1 MTTRGTGPADSL
13 EPSPGRGSKMLGGRA
28 VLVSSVSTIL
38 FFAVIA
44 LVVVLAPGSEIVAER
59 FFDPFHLKQ
68 SLLGTESEPSVAG
81 AFLLNVYIFTI
92 SEVLILILALII
104 AVVRGIPGPV
114 FFPFRMVAI
123 AYTDLFRGIP
133 LILILY
139 IIGFGV
145 PGLGLAGVSYLS
157 DVTYG
162 IIALV
167 LVYSAYVAEVYR
179 AGIESVHESQNAAA
193 RSLGLTRWQSLR
205 FVVLPQAIRRVIPPL
220 LNDFIG
226 LQKDTALVS
235 VLGSIEAARAAQIYG
250 ASEFNYAS
258 YVVAAL
264 LFVLIT
270 IPLARFTDRL
280 IARDKRRREAEP
292 WHERTSGPAPGKRLQ
307 VLRREQSSERD
318 RPYGRAARGGMPDR
332 GLRLGQV
339 HAAQVRKPG
348 RADRFWPGRCGG
360 RRDHRRRCRHEPHPP
375 GHRHRLPVIQPLSTH
390 DGPAQHHP
398 RPAEGIGDGPR
409 RGREECP
416 RPTGTFRA
424 PGQARR

>member
-28 VLVSSVSTIL
+28 VLVSSVSTVL

-44 LVVVLAPGSEIVAER
+44 VVVVLAPGSEIVAER
-59 FFDPFHLKQ
+59 FFDPFHLRQ
-68 SLLGTESEPSVAG
+68 SLVGTESEPSVVG

-92 SEVLILILALII
+92 SEVLILVLALVI

-133 LILILY
+133 LILVLY

-145 PGLGLAGVSYLS
+145 PGLGLAGISYLS

-193 RSLGLTRWQSLR
+193 RSLGLSRWQSLR
-205 FVVLPQAIRRVIPPL
+205 FVLLPQAVRRVLPPL

-250 ASEFNYAS
+250 ASQFNYAS

-280 IARDKRRREAEP
+280 IARDKRRR
-292 WHERTSGPAPGKRLQ
+292 
-307 VLRREQSSERD
+307 
-318 RPYGRAARGGMPDR
+318 
-332 GLRLGQV
+332 
-339 HAAQVRKPG
+339 
-348 RADRFWPGRCGG
+348 
-360 RRDHRRRCRHEPHPP
+360 
-375 GHRHRLPVIQPLSTH
+375 
-390 DGPAQHHP
+390 
-398 RPAEGIGDGPR
+398 
-409 RGREECP
+409 
-416 RPTGTFRA
+416 
-424 PGQARR
+424 QAGAVA

>member
-44 LVVVLAPGSEIVAER
+44 LVVVLAPGSDIVAER
-59 FFDPFHLKQ
+59 FFDPFHLEQ

-133 LILILY
+133 LILVLY

-193 RSLGLTRWQSLR
+193 RSLGLSRWQSLR
-205 FVVLPQAIRRVIPPL
+205 FVVLPQAVRRIIPPL

-250 ASEFNYAS
+250 ASQFNYAS

-280 IARDKRRREAEP
+280 IARDKRRR
-292 WHERTSGPAPGKRLQ
+292 
-307 VLRREQSSERD
+307 
-318 RPYGRAARGGMPDR
+318 
-332 GLRLGQV
+332 
-339 HAAQVRKPG
+339 
-348 RADRFWPGRCGG
+348 
-360 RRDHRRRCRHEPHPP
+360 
-375 GHRHRLPVIQPLSTH
+375 
-390 DGPAQHHP
+390 
-398 RPAEGIGDGPR
+398 
-409 RGREECP
+409 
-416 RPTGTFRA
+416 
-424 PGQARR
+424 QAGAVA

>member
-13 EPSPGRGSKMLGGRA
+13 EPSPPRDRGSKMLGGRA
-28 VLVSSVSTIL
+28 VLVSSLSTIL

-44 LVVVLAPGSEIVAER
+44 AMVVLAPGSEIVAER
-59 FFDPFHLKQ
+59 FFDPFHLRQ
-68 SLLGTESEPSVAG
+68 SFFGTESEPSVVG

-92 SEVLILILALII
+92 SEVLILILALVI

-123 AYTDLFRGIP
+123 AYTDHFRGIP
-133 LILILY
+133 LILVLY

-145 PGLGLAGVSYLS
+145 PGLGLAGLSYLS

-193 RSLGLTRWQSLR
+193 RSLGLSRWQSLR
-205 FVVLPQAIRRVIPPL
+205 FVILPQAIRRVIPPL

-250 ASEFNYAS
+250 ASQFNYAS
-258 YVVAAL
+258 YVIAAL

-280 IARDKRRREAEP
+280 IARDKRRR
-292 WHERTSGPAPGKRLQ
+292 
-307 VLRREQSSERD
+307 
-318 RPYGRAARGGMPDR
+318 
-332 GLRLGQV
+332 
-339 HAAQVRKPG
+339 
-348 RADRFWPGRCGG
+348 
-360 RRDHRRRCRHEPHPP
+360 
-375 GHRHRLPVIQPLSTH
+375 
-390 DGPAQHHP
+390 
-398 RPAEGIGDGPR
+398 
-409 RGREECP
+409 
-416 RPTGTFRA
+416 
-424 PGQARR
+424 QAGAVA

>member
-1 MTTRGTGPADSL
+1 MTTRGTGPADAL
-13 EPSPGRGSKMLGGRA
+13 EPSPGPGRGSKMLGGRA
-28 VLVSSVSTIL
+28 VLVSSVSTVL

-44 LVVVLAPGSEIVAER
+44 AIVVLAPGSEVVAER
-59 FFDPFHLKQ
+59 FFNPFHLRQ
-68 SLLGTESEPSVAG
+68 SFLGTESEPSVAA
-81 AFLLNVYIFTI
+81 AFLLNVYIFAI
-92 SEVLILILALII
+92 SEVLILILALVI

-133 LILILY
+133 LILVLY

-145 PGLGLAGVSYLS
+145 PGLGLEYFSYLS

-193 RSLGLTRWQSLR
+193 RSLGLSRWQSLR
-205 FVVLPQAIRRVIPPL
+205 FVVLPQAVRRVIPPL

-235 VLGSIEAARAAQIYG
+235 VLGSIEAVRAAQIYG
-250 ASEFNYAS
+250 ASQFNYAS

-280 IARDKRRREAEP
+280 IARDKRRR
-292 WHERTSGPAPGKRLQ
+292 
-307 VLRREQSSERD
+307 
-318 RPYGRAARGGMPDR
+318 
-332 GLRLGQV
+332 
-339 HAAQVRKPG
+339 
-348 RADRFWPGRCGG
+348 
-360 RRDHRRRCRHEPHPP
+360 
-375 GHRHRLPVIQPLSTH
+375 
-390 DGPAQHHP
+390 
-398 RPAEGIGDGPR
+398 
-409 RGREECP
+409 
-416 RPTGTFRA
+416 
-424 PGQARR
+424 QAGAVA

>member
-1 MTTRGTGPADSL
+1 MTTRGTGPADTL

-28 VLVSSVSTIL
+28 VLVSSVSTVL

-44 LVVVLAPGSEIVAER
+44 AIVVLAPGSEVVAER
-59 FFDPFHLKQ
+59 FFDPFHLRQ
-68 SLLGTESEPSVAG
+68 SFLGTESEPSVAR

-92 SEVLILILALII
+92 SEVLILVLALVI
-104 AVVRGIPGPV
+104 AVVRQIPGPV
-114 FFPFRMVAI
+114 FFPFRMVAV

-133 LILILY
+133 LILVLY

-145 PGLGLAGVSYLS
+145 PGLGLAFFSYLS

-193 RSLGLTRWQSLR
+193 RSLGLSRWQSLR
-205 FVVLPQAIRRVIPPL
+205 FVVLPQAVRRVIPPL

-250 ASEFNYAS
+250 ASQFNYAS

-280 IARDKRRREAEP
+280 IARDKRRRQA
-292 WHERTSGPAPGKRLQ
+292 
-307 VLRREQSSERD
+307 
-318 RPYGRAARGGMPDR
+318 GG
-332 GLRLGQV
+332 V
-339 HAAQVRKPG
+339 A
-348 RADRFWPGRCGG
+348 
-360 RRDHRRRCRHEPHPP
+360 
-375 GHRHRLPVIQPLSTH
+375 
-390 DGPAQHHP
+390 
-398 RPAEGIGDGPR
+398 
-409 RGREECP
+409 
-416 RPTGTFRA
+416 
-424 PGQARR
+424 

>member
-1 MTTRGTGPADSL
+1 MTTRGTGPADTL

-28 VLVSSVSTIL
+28 VLVSSVSTVL

-44 LVVVLAPGSEIVAER
+44 AIVVLAPGSEVVGER
-59 FFDPFHLKQ
+59 FFDPFHLRQ
-68 SLLGTESEPSVAG
+68 SFLGTETEPSVAR
-81 AFLLNVYIFTI
+81 AFLLNVYMFTI
-92 SEVLILILALII
+92 SEVLILVLALVI
-104 AVVRGIPGPV
+104 AVVRQIPGPV
-114 FFPFRMVAI
+114 FFPFRMVAV

-133 LILILY
+133 LILVLY

-145 PGLGLAGVSYLS
+145 PGLGLAFFSYLS

-193 RSLGLTRWQSLR
+193 RSLGLSRWQSLR
-205 FVVLPQAIRRVIPPL
+205 FVVLPQAVRRVIPPL

-235 VLGSIEAARAAQIYG
+235 VLGSIEAARAAQIYR
-250 ASEFNYAS
+250 ASQFNYAS

-280 IARDKRRREAEP
+280 IARDKRRR
-292 WHERTSGPAPGKRLQ
+292 
-307 VLRREQSSERD
+307 
-318 RPYGRAARGGMPDR
+318 
-332 GLRLGQV
+332 
-339 HAAQVRKPG
+339 
-348 RADRFWPGRCGG
+348 
-360 RRDHRRRCRHEPHPP
+360 
-375 GHRHRLPVIQPLSTH
+375 
-390 DGPAQHHP
+390 
-398 RPAEGIGDGPR
+398 
-409 RGREECP
+409 
-416 RPTGTFRA
+416 
-424 PGQARR
+424 QAGAVA

>member
-1 MTTRGTGPADSL
+1 MTTRGTGPADTL
-13 EPSPGRGSKMLGGRA
+13 EPSSGRGSKMLGGRA
-28 VLVSSVSTIL
+28 VLVSSVSTVL

-44 LVVVLAPGSEIVAER
+44 LIVVLAPGSEVVAER
-59 FFDPFHLKQ
+59 FFDPFHLRQ

-92 SEVLILILALII
+92 SEFLILILALVI

-133 LILILY
+133 LILVLY

-145 PGLGLAGVSYLS
+145 PGLGLGVVSYLS
-157 DVTYG
+157 EVTYG

-193 RSLGLTRWQSLR
+193 RSLGLSRWQSLR
-205 FVVLPQAIRRVIPPL
+205 FVLLPQAVRRVIPPL

-235 VLGSIEAARAAQIYG
+235 VLGSIEAVRAAQIYS
-250 ASEFNYAS
+250 ASQFNYAS

-270 IPLARFTDRL
+270 IPLARFTDHL
-280 IARDKRRREAEP
+280 IARDKRRRQA
-292 WHERTSGPAPGKRLQ
+292 
-307 VLRREQSSERD
+307 
-318 RPYGRAARGGMPDR
+318 
-332 GLRLGQV
+332 
-339 HAAQVRKPG
+339 
-348 RADRFWPGRCGG
+348 
-360 RRDHRRRCRHEPHPP
+360 
-375 GHRHRLPVIQPLSTH
+375 
-390 DGPAQHHP
+390 
-398 RPAEGIGDGPR
+398 
-409 RGREECP
+409 
-416 RPTGTFRA
+416 GTVA
-424 PGQARR
+424 

>member
-13 EPSPGRGSKMLGGRA
+13 EPSPGRGSKVLGNRA
-28 VLVSSVSTIL
+28 VLVSSLSTVL
-38 FFAVIA
+38 FFAVVA
-44 LVVVLAPGSEIVAER
+44 VVVVLAPGSGLVAER
-59 FFDPFHLKQ
+59 FFSPFHLWQ
-68 SLLGTESEPSVAG
+68 SIRGTAGEPSVVG
-81 AFLLNVYIFTI
+81 AFLLNVYIFAI
-92 SEVLILILALII
+92 SEVLILVLALVI

-114 FFPFRMVAI
+114 FFPFRMVAVV
-123 AYTDLFRGIP
+123 YTDVFRGVP

-145 PGLGLAGVSYLS
+145 PGLGIAYFSYLS
-157 DVTYG
+157 EVTYG

-193 RSLGLTRWQSLR
+193 RSLGLTRFQSLR

-250 ASEFNYAS
+250 ASQFNYAS

-270 IPLARFTDRL
+270 IPLARFTDHL
-280 IARDKRRREAEP
+280 IARDKRRRQA
-292 WHERTSGPAPGKRLQ
+292 
-307 VLRREQSSERD
+307 
-318 RPYGRAARGGMPDR
+318 GG
-332 GLRLGQV
+332 L
-339 HAAQVRKPG
+339 A
-348 RADRFWPGRCGG
+348 
-360 RRDHRRRCRHEPHPP
+360 
-375 GHRHRLPVIQPLSTH
+375 
-390 DGPAQHHP
+390 
-398 RPAEGIGDGPR
+398 
-409 RGREECP
+409 
-416 RPTGTFRA
+416 
-424 PGQARR
+424 

>member
-1 MTTRGTGPADSL
+1 MTTRGTGPADTL

-28 VLVSSVSTIL
+28 VLVSSVSTVL

-44 LVVVLAPGSEIVAER
+44 AIVVLAPGSEVVAER
-59 FFDPFHLKQ
+59 FFDPFHLRQ
-68 SLLGTESEPSVAG
+68 SFLGTESEPSVAR

-92 SEVLILILALII
+92 SEVLILVLALVI
-104 AVVRGIPGPV
+104 AVVRQIPGPV
-114 FFPFRMVAI
+114 FFPFRMVAV

-133 LILILY
+133 LILVLY

-145 PGLGLAGVSYLS
+145 PGLGLAFFSYLS

-193 RSLGLTRWQSLR
+193 RSLGLSRWQSLR
-205 FVVLPQAIRRVIPPL
+205 FVVLPQAVRRVIPPL

-235 VLGSIEAARAAQIYG
+235 VLGSIEAARAAQIYS
-250 ASEFNYAS
+250 ASQFNYAS

-280 IARDKRRREAEP
+280 IARDKRRRQA
-292 WHERTSGPAPGKRLQ
+292 
-307 VLRREQSSERD
+307 
-318 RPYGRAARGGMPDR
+318 GG
-332 GLRLGQV
+332 V
-339 HAAQVRKPG
+339 A
-348 RADRFWPGRCGG
+348 
-360 RRDHRRRCRHEPHPP
+360 
-375 GHRHRLPVIQPLSTH
+375 
-390 DGPAQHHP
+390 
-398 RPAEGIGDGPR
+398 
-409 RGREECP
+409 
-416 RPTGTFRA
+416 
-424 PGQARR
+424 

>member
-1 MTTRGTGPADSL
+1 MTTRGTGPADTL

-28 VLVSSVSTIL
+28 VLVSSVSTVL

-44 LVVVLAPGSEIVAER
+44 AIVVLAPGSEVVGER
-59 FFDPFHLKQ
+59 FFDPFHLRQ
-68 SLLGTESEPSVAG
+68 SFLGTETEPSVAR
-81 AFLLNVYIFTI
+81 AFLLNVYMFTI
-92 SEVLILILALII
+92 SEVLILVLALVI
-104 AVVRGIPGPV
+104 AVVRQIPGPV
-114 FFPFRMVAI
+114 FFPFRMVAV

-133 LILILY
+133 LILVLY

-145 PGLGLAGVSYLS
+145 PGLGLAFFSYLS

-193 RSLGLTRWQSLR
+193 RSLGLSRWQSLR
-205 FVVLPQAIRRVIPPL
+205 FVVLPQAVRRVIPPL

-235 VLGSIEAARAAQIYG
+235 VLGSIEAVRAAQIYG
-250 ASEFNYAS
+250 ASQFNYAS

-280 IARDKRRREAEP
+280 IARDKRRR
-292 WHERTSGPAPGKRLQ
+292 
-307 VLRREQSSERD
+307 
-318 RPYGRAARGGMPDR
+318 
-332 GLRLGQV
+332 
-339 HAAQVRKPG
+339 
-348 RADRFWPGRCGG
+348 
-360 RRDHRRRCRHEPHPP
+360 
-375 GHRHRLPVIQPLSTH
+375 
-390 DGPAQHHP
+390 
-398 RPAEGIGDGPR
+398 
-409 RGREECP
+409 
-416 RPTGTFRA
+416 
-424 PGQARR
+424 QAGAVA

>member
-1 MTTRGTGPADSL
+1 MTTRGTGPADTL
-13 EPSPGRGSKMLGGRA
+13 EPSPGPGRGSKMLGGRA
-28 VLVSSVSTIL
+28 VLVSSVSTVL
-38 FFAVIA
+38 FFAIIA
-44 LVVVLAPGSEIVAER
+44 AIVVLAPGSEIVAER
-59 FFDPFHLKQ
+59 FFDPFHLRQ
-68 SLLGTESEPSVAG
+68 SLLGTESEPSVAA
-81 AFLLNVYIFTI
+81 AFLLNVYIFAI
-92 SEVLILILALII
+92 SEVLILVLALVI

-133 LILILY
+133 LILVLY

-145 PGLGLAGVSYLS
+145 PGLGLGFVSYLS

-193 RSLGLTRWQSLR
+193 RSLGLSRWQSLR

-250 ASEFNYAS
+250 ASQFNYAS

-280 IARDKRRREAEP
+280 IARDKRRR
-292 WHERTSGPAPGKRLQ
+292 
-307 VLRREQSSERD
+307 
-318 RPYGRAARGGMPDR
+318 
-332 GLRLGQV
+332 
-339 HAAQVRKPG
+339 
-348 RADRFWPGRCGG
+348 
-360 RRDHRRRCRHEPHPP
+360 
-375 GHRHRLPVIQPLSTH
+375 
-390 DGPAQHHP
+390 
-398 RPAEGIGDGPR
+398 
-409 RGREECP
+409 
-416 RPTGTFRA
+416 
-424 PGQARR
+424 QAGAVA

>member
-1 MTTRGTGPADSL
+1 MTTRGTGPADTL
-13 EPSPGRGSKMLGGRA
+13 EPSPGPGRGSKMLGGRA
-28 VLVSSVSTIL
+28 VLVSSVSTVL
-38 FFAVIA
+38 FFAIIA
-44 LVVVLAPGSEIVAER
+44 AIVVLAPGSEIVAER
-59 FFDPFHLKQ
+59 FFDPFHLRQ
-68 SLLGTESEPSVAG
+68 SLLGTESEPSVAA
-81 AFLLNVYIFTI
+81 AFLLNVYIFAI
-92 SEVLILILALII
+92 SEVLILVLALFI

-133 LILILY
+133 LILVLY

-145 PGLGLAGVSYLS
+145 PGLGLGFVSYLS

-193 RSLGLTRWQSLR
+193 RSLGLSRWQSLR
-205 FVVLPQAIRRVIPPL
+205 FVVLPQAVRRVIPPL

-250 ASEFNYAS
+250 ASQFNYAS

-280 IARDKRRREAEP
+280 IARDKRRR
-292 WHERTSGPAPGKRLQ
+292 
-307 VLRREQSSERD
+307 
-318 RPYGRAARGGMPDR
+318 
-332 GLRLGQV
+332 
-339 HAAQVRKPG
+339 
-348 RADRFWPGRCGG
+348 
-360 RRDHRRRCRHEPHPP
+360 
-375 GHRHRLPVIQPLSTH
+375 
-390 DGPAQHHP
+390 
-398 RPAEGIGDGPR
+398 
-409 RGREECP
+409 
-416 RPTGTFRA
+416 
-424 PGQARR
+424 QAGAVA